1 MTNSSTMRVKSL
13 TQTALAAALIAVC
26 AWITIP
32 AAVSFTMQTFAVFT
46 AVGLLGAKRGTLS
59 VVLYIMLGALGLPV
73 FSGFRG
79 GARRSCGKYGRLH
92 CRIRFCG
99 AYQRPFDQ
107 PVRPYDPRALFLH
120 DRGTDCLLR
129 VRQRMVLYPLYQ
141 KHRQHRHTLDPF
153 SMRISV
159 YPVRSCKNRISNI
172 PCPAPEAYRRRMALM
187 TTKETV
193 LFMLEKSRGVP
204 LSGAKMAKRAGV
216 SRTAIWKAIEE
227 LRRDGYDISAAKRE
241 GYTLAANSDVLSE
254 PRLRSYVQTQGLTFT
269 LYKSIESTNACA
281 KQLALSGAPEGA
293 VVLSEMQ
300 TAGRGRG
307 GKSFYSPA
315 GTGLYMSILLRPEI
329 SAAGTRFRSPPAP
342 RWPVAQAAEAA
353 AKRPAQIK
361 WVNDVYMSGKKICG
375 ILTEGAFDLESGG
388 LEYAVARASA
398 SI

>member
-1 MTNSSTMRVKSL
+1 
-13 TQTALAAALIAVC
+13 
-26 AWITIP
+26 
-32 AAVSFTMQTFAVFT
+32 
-46 AVGLLGAKRGTLS
+46 
-59 VVLYIMLGALGLPV
+59 
-73 FSGFRG
+73 
-79 GARRSCGKYGRLH
+79 
-92 CRIRFCG
+92 
-99 AYQRPFDQ
+99 
-107 PVRPYDPRALFLH
+107 
-120 DRGTDCLLR
+120 
-129 VRQRMVLYPLYQ
+129 
-141 KHRQHRHTLDPF
+141 
-153 SMRISV
+153 
-159 YPVRSCKNRISNI
+159 
-172 PCPAPEAYRRRMALM
+172 M

-227 LRRDGYDISAAKRE
+227 LRRDGYDISAATRE

-329 SAAGTRFRSPPAP
+329 SAADALQITTCAA
-342 RWPVAQAAEAA
+342 VAVVQAAEAA

-388 LEYAVARASA
+388 LEYAVLGIGVNMTPPPDGFPPPLQKIAGALFDKKPALDVRCRIAADILDRFFALYRANEKSARLAEYRRRSLLTGQNVLVLRGTDCFPA
-398 SI
+398 TALGIDDDFCLHVRYADGSEAHLSSGEVSIKPEI

>member
-1 MTNSSTMRVKSL
+1 MYKNDKFLYDACEKPDADRAGRRTDRGLRVDYYTRSRLLYHADVCGIYRCRPPRRQTRHAVRCSL
-13 TQTALAAALIAVC
+13 HNARRAR
-26 AWITIP
+26 P
-32 AAVSFTMQTFAVFT
+32 AGVF
-46 AVGLLGAKRGTLS
+46 R
-59 VVLYIMLGALGLPV
+59 
-73 FSGFRG
+73 FSGRR
-79 GARRSCGKYGRLH
+79 RRSCGKYGRLH

-329 SAAGTRFRSPPAP
+329 SAADALQITTCAAVA
-342 RWPVAQAAEAA
+342 VAQAAEAA
-353 AKRPAQIK
+353 GKTPRPNQMGQRCIYERQK
-361 WVNDVYMSGKKICG
+361 
-375 ILTEGAFDLESGG
+375 DLRHSDRRGF
-388 LEYAVARASA
+388 
-398 SI
+398 